1 MMEAEENKVIP
12 GFVTLENPPPS
23 GKPNHVSAWEMP
35 ETVAFLKKFPKFVRV
50 GFDTCAYQLDVKIG
64 TRNRKPQMFGGTLK
78 NLTSMRRMCHCN
90 GAPHTH
96 IVGKEKSKASG
107 TYPLALCEA
116 YGKLAAQH
124 FLMMGKAEF
133 LDAKHR
139 NLKKVIQRLQK
150 KAEEMRREYGRMA
163 PVTPPR
169 RAPPTSPEGAP
180 KKRRRME
187 EGEEEGDHAASS
199 SSLVWTRQGQA
210 WHDQGVEG

>member
-1 MMEAEENKVIP
+1 
-12 GFVTLENPPPS
+12 
-23 GKPNHVSAWEMP
+23 
-35 ETVAFLKKFPKFVRV
+35 
-50 GFDTCAYQLDVKIG
+50 
-64 TRNRKPQMFGGTLK
+64 MFGGTLK
-78 NLTSMRRMCHCN
+78 NLTPMRRMCQCN

-150 KAEEMRREYGRMA
+150 KAEEMRREYGKMA

-169 RAPPTSPEGAP
+169 RLLPPRLKEH
-180 KKRRRME
+180 RRRG
-187 EGEEEGDHAASS
+187 EG
-199 SSLVWTRQGQA
+199 
-210 WHDQGVEG
+210 